1 MGGVAPFDWRGGH
14 PSLDFVNTRSWGPGP
29 AEERLGSYEVFLD
42 WATLARLPVAA
53 AELRRR
59 ARRRPGEA
67 ARALARARDLRSL
80 VQRVLAG
87 VRAGRPEPRELGL
100 FNEALHRALLTLE
113 LGPRASGIGCEFLWR
128 GGALQ
133 QPLSVLIW
141 RTAELLSS
149 DELDLLRACA
159 NPGCGWLF
167 LDRSRRR
174 NRRWCDMRVCGS
186 RAKARGY
193 YFRRTAAAKLSRRS
207 V

>member
-1 MGGVAPFDWRGGH
+1 MGAGTFEWRGGH
-14 PSLDFVNTRSWGPGP
+14 PSIDLVNTRSWGSGKV
-29 AEERLGSYEVFLD
+29 EERLVSYEAFLE

-80 VQRVLAG
+80 VRRVLAG
-87 VRAGRPEPRELGL
+87 IAAHRPEPRKLGP
-100 FNEALHRALLTLE
+100 FNRALHRALRTLE
-113 LGPRASGIGCEFLWR
+113 LGPSASGIGCEFLWR
-128 GGALQ
+128 GGGLQ
-133 QPLSVLIW
+133 QPLFVLIW

-167 LDRSRRR
+167 LDRSRRG
-174 NRRWCDMRVCGS
+174 NRRWCDMQVCGS
-186 RAKARGY
+186 RAKARRY
-193 YFRRTAAAKLSRRS
+193 YFRRRAAAKLSART